1 MNYIHF
7 FIALLILFLG
17 YRAWSYRK
25 RPPGP
30 WGLPIIGHLLK
41 IDPLRPYETLTAIG
55 KKYGEVFSLQFGT
68 IYTVVLT
75 NPKTIKSL
83 FMRDVTTGRAPLFL
97 THGIMK
103 GYGKCSYFDILK
115 LF

>member
-1 MNYIHF
+1 MSYIY
-7 FIALLILFLG
+7 ICVTLLCLLFG
-17 YRAWSYRK
+17 YLAWSFRR

-30 WGLPIIGHLLK
+30 WGLPIIGHLLW
-41 IDPLRPYETLTAIG
+41 IDPLHPYETLTALG
-55 KKYGEVFSLQFGT
+55 KKYGEIFSLRFGY

-83 FMRDVTTGRAPLFL
+83 FMKDATTGRAPLFL

-103 GYGKCSYFDILK
+103 GYGKF
-115 LF
+115 FF